1 MSGDKIDKFGITD
14 PRVIEIMKTIKLIQK
29 RMKDPDLINLEY
41 IMVYDI
47 LGKEFLYFSDR
58 YTEIFTKVIR
68 GEKMDI
74 IASILHYMDKIY
86 KGNMTES
93 ELSEMLANKFLP
105 ANLKADADAKIKEM
119 KNSNLI

>member
-1 MSGDKIDKFGITD
+1 MSNNTVEKFGITD

-29 RMKDPDLINLEY
+29 RMKDPDLIDLEY
-41 IMVYDI
+41 IMVYDT
-47 LGKEFLYFSDR
+47 LGKEFSHFSDR

-74 IASILHYMDKIY
+74 IASILYYMDKIY

-105 ANLKADADAKIKEM
+105 ANLKADADAKIQEM
-119 KNSNLI
+119 RSSNLI